1 MQYRFGWTNTRWS
14 KRFLLS
20 STMLAL
26 SAAPA
31 LAQTASSPASPAAA
45 PSGTVGEV
53 VVTADAYA
61 NTRTIA
67 IKKDLSVVSDG
78 ISANQIG
85 ELPEFGLGDA
95 LSAVPG
101 VSFVINNGRG
111 EDQFMTIRGLNPDY
125 DSVTVDGMVL
135 PSTEETVRSVSFDV
149 LPSVLVNQADVLKTW
164 TVDQP
169 SDAVGGVTA
178 LRTRSAFD
186 HPGTFVS
193 GHFDAAYWD
202 ATEKVHPNA
211 LSGQGDL
218 VLSKTF
224 GANDQFGV
232 LALGSYYQRASNTL
246 NTYTLPYSY
255 YAPGSIGGASAALD
269 QASATASNTTLK
281 PSDNVSGLIPIPDR
295 HRWYFYDN
303 IRTRPGFFA
312 RADYDDHHAWKAN
325 ISGGVFTFT
334 NDENRYSQYLNRVG
348 NATIATATTGSF
360 AQGSGEVDYDRY
372 VQFREIAY
380 VNLDIAR
387 EFGPRTR
394 LDLTANYGYG
404 HYRQNTA
411 EDQFLQGTSASLAF
425 NYNLAAQTS
434 ALFTPIGSAFMNPAL
449 YSQAYHLN
457 ALDQSTSKLPQV
469 RLDFSH
475 NFGPSAE
482 GFGFDA
488 GAQHRDLNQT
498 YSYFQNRL
506 NPVGTAPTL
515 AAIGTINT
523 QVPLYNGQ
531 GQTLLLIDPTKV
543 ISYITANGAS
553 YTRNATDTLSNTV
566 NNYALDE
573 QIDDAYVQA
582 GYRTKQITA
591 ILGVRYENTREKI
604 GNYLPVPFNSTT
616 NFQFTNTT
624 SSYSKA
630 LPSFNISYTPIQQ
643 VILRGAVTET
653 LARPE
658 YSQLAQNSS
667 ATVSGAV
674 ASETISNPNLKP
686 RDSVNYDLSAEYY
699 PLPGVLASAAVFEK
713 DIKNEIITLTSTQQ
727 GVLVPGYATP
737 VTLTTTQPQNANNAR
752 VRGVEFNLV
761 DSAFTFLPGPFAGLG
776 FRANA
781 AFMDFNA
788 PYIRMSDGTLRHLVQ
803 LTASSKTV
811 GNAALL
817 YNFDRVS
824 AEVSYNYTSKQP
836 ISFDTNNAVN
846 DQWWA
851 DISTVDAQVRVR
863 ITSNLDFRAQAKNLT
878 DSIPQKVVGISQ
890 QLNYSALQNG
900 RAYFAGVAFHF

>member
-1 MQYRFGWTNTRWS
+1 MAVLG
-14 KRFLLS
+14 
-20 STMLAL
+20 AG
-26 SAAPA
+26 PA
-31 LAQTASSPASPAAA
+31 LAESTHSPASAVAA
-45 PSGTVGEV
+45 PSVANTLGEV

-67 IKKDLSVVSDG
+67 IKKALSVVSDG

-186 HPGTFVS
+186 HPGGFVS

-211 LSGQGDL
+211 LSGQGDI

-224 GANDQFGV
+224 GAENQFGV
-232 LALGSYYQRASNTL
+232 LALASYYQRASNTL

-255 YAPGSIGGASAALD
+255 YSGAGIGAAAEGALD
-269 QASATASNTTLK
+269 QTSATASNTTLK
-281 PSDNVSGLIPIPDR
+281 PGDNISGLIPIPDR

-312 RADYDDHHAWKAN
+312 RADYDDNHAWKAN
-325 ISGGVFTFT
+325 VSGGLFTFT

-387 EFGPRTR
+387 EFGPGNR
-394 LDLTANYGYG
+394 LNLTANYGYG

-411 EDQFLQGTSASLAF
+411 EDQFLQATSSNLAF

-434 ALFTPIGSAFMNPAL
+434 ALFTPIGGAFMNPAL
-449 YSQAYHLN
+449 YNQAYHLN

-475 NFGPSAE
+475 NFDATSE
-482 GFGFDA
+482 GLGFNA
-488 GAQHRDLNQT
+488 GVQHRDLNQT
-498 YSYFQNRL
+498 YSYYQTRL
-506 NPVGTAPTL
+506 NPVGTAATL

-531 GQTLLLIDPTKV
+531 GQTLLLVNPTLV
-543 ISYITANGAS
+543 DNYITNNMSA
-553 YTRNATDTLSNTV
+553 YVRNASDTLSNTV
-566 NNYALDE
+566 NNYTLDE
-573 QIDDAYVQA
+573 QMDDAYLQA
-582 GYRTKQITA
+582 GYRTKQVSA
-591 ILGVRYENTREKI
+591 IVGVRYESTREKI
-604 GNYLPVPFNSTT
+604 DNFLPVPFNSTT
-616 NFQFTNTT
+616 NFQQTNTSET
-624 SSYSKA
+624 YSKVLPSLNVSYS
-630 LPSFNISYTPIQQ
+630 PIKQ
-643 VILRGAVTET
+643 VILRGAITQT

-674 ASETISNPNLKP
+674 ASESISNPNLKP
-686 RDSVNYDLSAEYY
+686 RESTNYDLSAEYY
-699 PLPGVLASAAVFEK
+699 PTPGILTSVAVFEK
-713 DIKNEIITLTSTQQ
+713 DIKNEIVTLTTTQQ
-727 GVLVPGYATP
+727 NVLVPGYATP
-737 VTLTTTQPQNANNAR
+737 VTLTTTQPQNANNTQ
-752 VRGVEFNLV
+752 VKGIEFNV
-761 DSAFTFLPGPFAGLG
+761 VESAFTFLPGPLAGLG
-776 FRANA
+776 IRANA
-781 AFMDFNA
+781 AFMNFNA
-788 PYIRMSDGTLRHLVQ
+788 PYIRMSDGTMRHLPQ
-803 LTASSKTV
+803 LTASSRTV
-811 GNAALL
+811 ANAALL
-817 YNFDRVS
+817 YNFDRIS
-824 AEVSYNYTSKQP
+824 AEVSYNFTSKQP

-878 DSIPQKVVGISQ
+878 DSIPQKVVGSNQ

-900 RAYFAGVAFHF
+900 RAYFAGVSFHF